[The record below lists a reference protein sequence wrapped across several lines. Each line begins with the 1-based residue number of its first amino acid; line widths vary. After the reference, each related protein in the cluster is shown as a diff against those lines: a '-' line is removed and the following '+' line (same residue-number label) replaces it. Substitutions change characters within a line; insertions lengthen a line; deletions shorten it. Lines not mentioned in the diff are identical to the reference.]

1 MVGKKFVKQFKKGQI
16 PNETPNWESTL
27 NYREPADPDKMRK
40 RQGVSLGNQVEARP
54 GRDGGFVGS
63 SGKKRKR

>member
-1 MVGKKFVKQFKKGQI
+1 MVGKSYIKQFKKGQI

-27 NYREPADPDKMRK
+27 NYREPANPEKVKK
-40 RQGVSLGNQVEARP
+40 RQGVSFGNQSEARP
-54 GRDGGFVGS
+54 GKEGGFVGS